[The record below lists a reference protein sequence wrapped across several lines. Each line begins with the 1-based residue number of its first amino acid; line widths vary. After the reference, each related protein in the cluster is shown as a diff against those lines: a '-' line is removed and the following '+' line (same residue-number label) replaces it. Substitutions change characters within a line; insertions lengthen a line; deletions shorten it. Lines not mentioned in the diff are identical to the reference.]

1 MQEILRKYAVC
12 AGISVYF
19 FFLENIDSAN
29 YKLCIMKIVI
39 YTNEGCSEIISAYF
53 YSS

>member
-19 FFLENIDSAN
+19 FLENINSAN
-29 YKLCIMKIVI
+29 YKLGIMKIMI

>member
-1 MQEILRKYAVC
+1 MQEILRKYAVR
-12 AGISVYF
+12 AGIS
-19 FFLENIDSAN
+19 ENN
-29 YKLCIMKIVI
+29 YKLCIMKIMN

>member
-1 MQEILRKYAVC
+1 MLYVLEFQFIF
-12 AGISVYF
+12 S
-19 FFLENIDSAN
+19 LENIISAN
-29 YKLCIMKIVI
+29 YKLCIMKIMI